1 MVNSLAAL
9 RLALAEKEKEVEV
22 LKVDLA
28 KARDTEASSI
38 EQVHKANELTE
49 GLR

>member
-1 MVNSLAAL
+1 VGFLVTSQ
-9 RLALAEKEKEVEV
+9 EEVEV

-38 EQVHKANELTE
+38 E
-49 GLR
+49 